1 MGRNGSA
8 INSLEGQT
16 FAGTFAFSLGSGKY
30 TDLSA
35 GVHKKAETLS
45 TVHDKKKATWYQAR
59 DAGRH

>member
-16 FAGTFAFSLGSGKY
+16 FAGTFAFGLKY

-35 GVHKKAETLS
+35 GVYKKAETLS

-59 DAGRH
+59 DTGRR